1 SRSRTVAGA
10 GTVPKVDQM
19 PPPPA
24 QDRWEADVVTAD
36 GGTVHVR
43 PIRGDDGPRLV
54 AFHSRQSAESIYF
67 RFFSPRPELSDAE
80 VEHFTHVDGRDRMA
94 FIALVGDD
102 LIAVARYDRLEGRT
116 DAEVAFFV
124 DEEYKGRGVATI
136 LLEYLAAAAREVG
149 ITSFSATV
157 LPTNRRMIGV
167 FRQAGFKATSQFAG
181 GVIEVHLDLEPTPEA
196 LAAMEERARSAEAR
210 SVARLLRPSSI
221 AVIGAGR
228 EPGGLGHEL
237 FRHLLE
243 HRFAGPVYPI
253 NPYAEHVAGVRAF
266 ASILDVPDRVD
277 LAVIALPTAAVAEA
291 VEQCALARVG
301 GLVVL
306 SGGFSEASAEGG
318 AAERELVSFARR
330 NGMRMI
336 GPNSMGVINTDPD
349 VSMHASFA
357 PIETI
362 PGRVS
367 LSAQSGALVA
377 AILDGAHRIGLGI
390 ATAVSIGNKADIS
403 GNDLLRYWASDER
416 TTAVLLYLESFGN
429 PRRFSRLAR
438 DVSRTKPIVAAT
450 HAPSP
455 MTDALLAQTG
465 VVRVDTIEEML
476 DVARVLAHQPVVPG
490 PRVAILGNAG
500 GPTTLAAD
508 ASLAS
513 GLELAMLAPDTVALV
528 RELAPAGDPTAN
540 PVELTYL
547 ATAGDYE
554 RALGALLAD
563 AGVDAVLVVYT
574 PPTRADVD
582 AVGAAL
588 LRGSAAAPD
597 KVLVASL
604 FAPQARLLVSD
615 GERSLPNF
623 RFADSAARAL
633 GRAAE
638 YGRWRQRPAGTVPD
652 LEGTDVDAAEAIVK
666 AALAANPN
674 GAPLS
679 REAAR
684 QLAAAAGLEVVDERI
699 VHSAADVVAAAAA
712 IGYPVALRA
721 SRLDHFPKTE
731 AGGLALDLHDED
743 ATVRAYERMH
753 AHLGPAMEPAIV
765 QRMVEPGVDVRLRVI
780 PDPVVGA
787 AIAIGPGGAAGELL
801 LDDAVQVVPL
811 TDVSA
816 DDLLGS
822 SHVAAPLGD
831 RARAHLR
838 DAALRLSW
846 LA

>member
-94 FIALVGDD
+94 FIA
-102 LIAVARYDRLEGRT
+102 
-116 DAEVAFFV
+116 FFG

-306 SGGFSEASAEGG
+306 SGGFSE
-318 AAERELVSFARR
+318 
-330 NGMRMI
+330 
-336 GPNSMGVINTDPD
+336 
-349 VSMHASFA
+349 
-357 PIETI
+357 
-362 PGRVS
+362 
-367 LSAQSGALVA
+367 
-377 AILDGAHRIGLGI
+377 
-390 ATAVSIGNKADIS
+390 
-403 GNDLLRYWASDER
+403 
-416 TTAVLLYLESFGN
+416 
-429 PRRFSRLAR
+429 
-438 DVSRTKPIVAAT
+438 
-450 HAPSP
+450 
-455 MTDALLAQTG
+455 
-465 VVRVDTIEEML
+465 
-476 DVARVLAHQPVVPG
+476 
-490 PRVAILGNAG
+490 
-500 GPTTLAAD
+500 
-508 ASLAS
+508 
-513 GLELAMLAPDTVALV
+513 
-528 RELAPAGDPTAN
+528 
-540 PVELTYL
+540 
-547 ATAGDYE
+547 
-554 RALGALLAD
+554 
-563 AGVDAVLVVYT
+563 
-574 PPTRADVD
+574 
-582 AVGAAL
+582 
-588 LRGSAAAPD
+588 
-597 KVLVASL
+597 
-604 FAPQARLLVSD
+604 
-615 GERSLPNF
+615 
-623 RFADSAARAL
+623 
-633 GRAAE
+633 
-638 YGRWRQRPAGTVPD
+638 
-652 LEGTDVDAAEAIVK
+652 
-666 AALAANPN
+666 
-674 GAPLS
+674 
-679 REAAR
+679 
-684 QLAAAAGLEVVDERI
+684 
-699 VHSAADVVAAAAA
+699 
-712 IGYPVALRA
+712 
-721 SRLDHFPKTE
+721 
-731 AGGLALDLHDED
+731 
-743 ATVRAYERMH
+743 
-753 AHLGPAMEPAIV
+753 
-765 QRMVEPGVDVRLRVI
+765 
-780 PDPVVGA
+780 
-787 AIAIGPGGAAGELL
+787 
-801 LDDAVQVVPL
+801 
-811 TDVSA
+811 
-816 DDLLGS
+816 
-822 SHVAAPLGD
+822 
-831 RARAHLR
+831 
-838 DAALRLSW
+838 
-846 LA
+846 